1 MTKLINVHIHIYISW
16 WEHFKSTQSSSI
28 PHILWPTADAILYS
42 RFPWTYSFH
51 HYEILNA
58 LTSMCPT
65 IPPPL
70 PVHAMW
76 LLHVREA
83 LWYLSSHDWLI
94 SLNIMSS
101 SFIHEVTGN
110 KVPSFFLNWVV
121 IYCDLG
127 FFFIHSSGYGHLLL
141 YLETLTWTLE
151 CRHLFNTLLLF
162 PLVISTE
169 VGLIAGSNVLLE
181 TATA

>member
-1 MTKLINVHIHIYISW
+1 MKSCFEMTKLINVHIHTYISW

-28 PHILWPTADAILYS
+28 PHILWLTADAILCS

-58 LTSMCPT
+58 LTNMCPT
-65 IPPPL
+65 IPPLL

-83 LWYLSSHDWLI
+83 LWYLSSHDWFI

-110 KVPSFFLNWVV
+110 KVPSFFFLKLSSNLLWFGVFLYSFIRLWTSV
-121 IYCDLG
+121 I
-127 FFFIHSSGYGHLLL
+127 ISGDIDM
-141 YLETLTWTLE
+141 
-151 CRHLFNTLLLF
+151 NTG
-162 PLVISTE
+162 V
-169 VGLIAGSNVLLE
+169 
-181 TATA
+181 

>member
-1 MTKLINVHIHIYISW
+1 MRESWWANQLGPIDVSFEKMLTSMFKGISLSHPYTKSLSCIDISPILVSYMKSCFEMTKLINVHIHTYISW

-28 PHILWPTADAILYS
+28 PHILWLTADAILCS

-58 LTSMCPT
+58 LTNMCPT

-76 LLHVREA
+76 LLHVREV
-83 LWYLSSHDWLI
+83 LWYLSSHDWFI

-110 KVPSFFLNWVV
+110 KVPSFFFKK
-121 IYCDLG
+121 I
-127 FFFIHSSGYGHLLL
+127 
-141 YLETLTWTLE
+141 E
-151 CRHLFNTLLLF
+151 
-162 PLVISTE
+162 
-169 VGLIAGSNVLLE
+169 
-181 TATA
+181 

>member
-1 MTKLINVHIHIYISW
+1 MCIFTYIFRGENTSNLPNHFQYYIYCDW
-16 WEHFKSTQSSSI
+16 
-28 PHILWPTADAILYS
+28 LADAIL
-42 RFPWTYSFH
+42 WTYSSH

-58 LTSMCPT
+58 FTNMCPT
-65 IPPPL
+65 IPPPF

-76 LLHVREA
+76 LLHVSET

-94 SLNIMSS
+94 SINIMSS
-101 SFIHEVTGN
+101 SFIHEVIGN
-110 KVPSFFLNWVV
+110 KVPSFFFLNWVV
-121 IYCDLG
+121 VYCDLG

-141 YLETLTWTLE
+141 YLKTLTWTLE
-151 CRHLFNTLLLF
+151 YRRLFNTLFLF

-181 TATA
+181 TAMA

>member
-1 MTKLINVHIHIYISW
+1 MTKLISVHIHIYISW

-28 PHILWPTADAILYS
+28 PHILWLTADAILYS

-58 LTSMCPT
+58 LTNMCPT

-76 LLHVREA
+76 LLLVREA

-110 KVPSFFLNWVV
+110 KVPSFFFKLSSNLLWFGVFLYSFIRLWTSV
-121 IYCDLG
+121 I
-127 FFFIHSSGYGHLLL
+127 ISGDIDM
-141 YLETLTWTLE
+141 
-151 CRHLFNTLLLF
+151 NTG
-162 PLVISTE
+162 V
-169 VGLIAGSNVLLE
+169 
-181 TATA
+181 